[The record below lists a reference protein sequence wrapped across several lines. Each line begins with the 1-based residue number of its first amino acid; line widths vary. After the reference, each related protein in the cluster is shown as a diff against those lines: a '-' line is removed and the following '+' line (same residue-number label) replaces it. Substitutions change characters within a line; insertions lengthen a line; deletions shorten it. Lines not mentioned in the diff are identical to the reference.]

1 VARSGDTIQ
10 IKIMTSFTPHMRDLL
25 EVLSGY
31 GKLMLITIALSGTAA
46 NLNASLDEDAKIVA
60 ALDTKYQAAV
70 KSNDA
75 ATMDQILA
83 DDFVLVN
90 GRGKVSSKADL
101 IESAR
106 KKEVT
111 YEPQDEEPGTQ
122 KVRVWGD
129 TAVVTALLWIKAVQ
143 AGKPVDYKL
152 WFSDTYVRTPA
163 GWRYVFGQA
172 SLPLPEAQSQVK
184 P

>member
-1 VARSGDTIQ
+1 
-10 IKIMTSFTPHMRDLL
+10 MTSFTPRTRHLIQLL
-25 EVLSGY
+25 SVYRKLILLIIGLSLG
-31 GKLMLITIALSGTAA
+31 AA
-46 NLNASLDEDAKIVA
+46 TDLNASPEEDAKTVA

-70 KSNDA
+70 KSNDV

-83 DDFVLVN
+83 DDFVLVT
-90 GRGKVSSKADL
+90 GRGKVFSKADL
-101 IESAR
+101 LESAR

-111 YEPQDEEPGTQ
+111 YERQDEEPGTQ

-143 AGKPVDYKL
+143 GAKPADYKL
-152 WFSDTYVRTPA
+152 WFSDTYVRAPA

-172 SLPLPEAQSQVK
+172 SLPLPQSESR
-184 P
+184 

>member
-1 VARSGDTIQ
+1 MTRSGESFN
-10 IKIMTSFTPHMRDLL
+10 KIMSSFTSHTRDLIQ
-25 EVLSGY
+25 VPSRY
-31 GKLMLITIALSGTAA
+31 GKLILMIIALTSGAA
-46 NLNASLDEDAKIVA
+46 TDLSASSEEDAKTVA

-70 KSNDA
+70 KANDA

-90 GRGKVSSKADL
+90 GRGKVSSKSDL

-111 YEPQDEEPGTQ
+111 YERQDEEPGTQ

-143 AGKPVDYKL
+143 GGKPIDYKL

-163 GWRYVFGQA
+163 GWLYVFGQA
-172 SLPLPEAQSQVK
+172 SLPLPQEKSK
-184 P
+184 